1 MTDKQSKVLI
11 VDDHPLFRERL
22 VQLVENEP
30 DLSVCGEAETAQEA
44 IELIRTTLPQLAIV
58 DITLR
63 ESSGLELVKS
73 IKALSLGVPVLVL
86 SMHDERVYAERSL
99 RAGAAGYITKDQ
111 DATQVV
117 SAIRRVLSG
126 AIYLSEQMT
135 ASVLRNLTPSGS
147 KSSPRA
153 LDRLTDRELQV
164 LDLIGRGQTTR
175 RIAESLRLGIAT
187 VDTYRARIKE
197 KLDLQNGTELQ
208 HFAIRWLAER
218 E

>member
-1 MTDKQSKVLI
+1 MTEIQSRVLI

-30 DLSVCGEAETAQEA
+30 DLTVCGEAETAQEA
-44 IELIRTTLPQLAIV
+44 IELIRTTFPQLAIV

-111 DATQVV
+111 DATQVI

-135 ASVLRNLTPSGS
+135 ASVLKSLAAPGS
-147 KSSPRA
+147 KNTPR
-153 LDRLTDRELQV
+153 
-164 LDLIGRGQTTR
+164 
-175 RIAESLRLGIAT
+175 S
-187 VDTYRARIKE
+187 VDRARIKE

>member
-175 RIAESLRLGIAT
+175 RIAECLRLGIAT

>member
-135 ASVLRNLTPSGS
+135 ASVLRNLTTSGS

-175 RIAESLRLGIAT
+175 RIAESLRLVIAT